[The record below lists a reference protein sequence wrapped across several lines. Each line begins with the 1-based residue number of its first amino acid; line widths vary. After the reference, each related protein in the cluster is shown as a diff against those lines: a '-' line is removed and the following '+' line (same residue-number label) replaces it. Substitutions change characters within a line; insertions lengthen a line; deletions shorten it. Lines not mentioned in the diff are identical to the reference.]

1 MKHCLDLFR
10 ISVLG
15 GIAISI
21 GGAVFLNTENPVAGS
36 FLFSLGLIMV
46 CHFGFGLYTGRVHHL
61 VEISVKTA
69 PDLALIYLG
78 NLVGTLITGYSLMFC
93 GKASA
98 VARANVLAQHKLS
111 LPMLDALV
119 LSIMCGILMYVA
131 VTGFKKINDPVG
143 KHLIVCLPV
152 MVFINS
158 GYEHSIADLF
168 YISIAGAWN
177 IDAVIFSIVAA
188 VGNLIGGCLIP
199 VVLLGINQTKS

>member
-1 MKHCLDLFR
+1 MKQYLDLFR

-21 GGAVFLNTENPVAGS
+21 GGAVFLNTENPVVGS

-46 CHFGFGLYTGRVHHL
+46 CHFAFGLYTGRVQHL
-61 VEISVKTA
+61 VEVSVKTA
-69 PDLALIYLG
+69 PNLVFIYLG
-78 NLVGTLITGYSLMFC
+78 NLAGTLLVGYSLMFC
-93 GKASA
+93 GKADA
-98 VARANVLAQHKLS
+98 VARANAMVQYKLS

-131 VTGFKKINDPVG
+131 VTGFKKISDPVG
-143 KHLIVCLPV
+143 RHLIVCLPV

-177 IDAVIFSIVAA
+177 MDAVIFSVIAA
-188 VGNLIGGCLIP
+188 AGNLIGCCFIP
-199 VVLLGINQTKS
+199 VVLLGIKPSP

>member
-1 MKHCLDLFR
+1 MKQYLDLFR

-21 GGAVFLNTENPVAGS
+21 GGAVFLNTDNPVAGS
-36 FLFSLGLIMV
+36 FLFSLGLITV
-46 CHFGFGLYTGRVHHL
+46 CHFSFGLYTGRAHHL
-61 VEISVKTA
+61 IEVSVKTA
-69 PDLALIYLG
+69 PNLVFVYLG
-78 NLVGTLITGYSLMFC
+78 NLAGTLLAGYSLMFC
-93 GKASA
+93 GKADA
-98 VARANVLAQHKLS
+98 VTRANSLVQHKLS

-131 VTGFKKINDPVG
+131 VTGFKKISDPVG
-143 KHLIVCLPV
+143 RHLIVCLPV

-177 IDAVIFSIVAA
+177 MDAVIFSIIAA

-199 VVLLGINQTKS
+199 VVLLGINQAKP